1 VIYRLFFF
9 VPIQYSMAFSGLID
23 SATGK
28 IAAQYLPP
36 SGGGGGGVVA
46 LFDADVNLIPV
57 SKPAVSIVGNI
68 SYTPSASGVAV
79 ITGTAQVSF
88 TSLGSGN
95 SCAMWLYQDGAQIQD
110 EIDTSDQYSD
120 QERSM
125 TQQGAVNVS
134 AGVPIILSLAFNHG
148 GPDAGSA
155 VVEAWS
161 ISVITPPPS

>member
-1 VIYRLFFF
+1 
-9 VPIQYSMAFSGLID
+9 MAFSGLLD
-23 SATGK
+23 ASGK

-46 LFDADVNLIPV
+46 LFDADVNLVPV
-57 SKPAVSIVGNI
+57 DKPAVSIVGNI

-88 TSLGSGN
+88 TSAVGSGN
-95 SCAMWLYQDGAQIQD
+95 SCVMWLYQDGAQIQD
-110 EIDTSDQYSD
+110 EIETTDQYSE

-134 AGVPIILSLAFNHG
+134 AGVPITLSLAFQHG